1 MWSFQLCLTI
11 GHSPALKNKTARMQ
25 AARSVEKSSPF
36 EGRPQGRTSLMI
48 LAKQRAASGLVL
60 QRLDFFRLFF
70 IKEKGPPS

>member
-1 MWSFQLCLTI
+1 
-11 GHSPALKNKTARMQ
+11 MQ